1 MLNELINKILN
12 SFTKKELAK
21 LLRKQ
26 KKVATGKTL
35 RSLKVKGTFLFA
47 RKGFSRLITGSSP
60 KQVQDE
66 SRSVS
71 NLADDLQPWAQ
82 SRGIPETALFSIAKK
97 LFYKGDT
104 LFRTGRDF
112 NGNPPLE
119 VDDVLQDTLR
129 EIGNEGTTF
138 LTNQIKKG
146 YEGI

>member
-1 MLNELINKILN
+1 MLDELINKILN

-60 KQVQDE
+60 KQIQDE
-66 SRSVS
+66 HKTVS
-71 NLADDLQPWAQ
+71 NLYNNLKPWFRARDIDERGWFKITTELFFRGDL
-82 SRGIPETALFSIAKK
+82 LFKYNSD
-97 LFYKGDT
+97 YNN
-104 LFRTGRDF
+104 
-112 NGNPPLE
+112 NGPLE